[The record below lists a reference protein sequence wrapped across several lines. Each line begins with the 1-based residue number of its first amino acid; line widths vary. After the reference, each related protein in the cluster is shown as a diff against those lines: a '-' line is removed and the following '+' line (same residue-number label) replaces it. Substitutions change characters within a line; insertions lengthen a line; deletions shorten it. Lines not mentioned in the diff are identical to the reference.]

1 MITSIF
7 RHFVLLFLVHL
18 FSLQFLS
25 LQASDFSSHSTNLTL
40 ACRKT
45 EKNAL
50 LKFKEGLKDP
60 SGRLSSWVG
69 DNCCAWHGIGCDPQ
83 TGHVTELDLRNP
95 YGNQFLTR
103 DPTAFEL
110 SSLQGEINPSLLGLK
125 YLNYLDLSSNNFEQT
140 PIPNFIGSFTHLHYL
155 NLSYASFSGLV
166 PPHLGNLSNL
176 QYLDLSTNSIL
187 MGGTFQHIWV
197 SDLNWISSLSLL
209 KHLNLGEIDL
219 SSTSTNWLQN
229 LNMLPSLVELHL
241 PYCNLRNLPPSL
253 SVLNF
258 SSIMLINLHGN
269 DINSSL
275 PNWLFNISTLVKL
288 RLSDNE
294 IRGSLT
300 NIDAWKN
307 NPCNLQALVLSRNRI
322 MTGEIVK
329 LVEGLSKYCNN
340 SLEELDLS
348 YNDFDGQIPPS
359 LGNLKNMKYLFLH
372 QNSFSGSIPTN
383 FKLELFYLDLSEN
396 HLNGSIPCSINKLEN
411 LELLS
416 LEKNQLSGEIPSW
429 KTLRR
434 LGWLDLSNNNLSGT
448 IPTSL
453 CSQSQPFYVKLNNN
467 NLHGKL
473 SSLRNCT
480 SLVELSV
487 ANNQF
492 SGSIPRW
499 IVETLPWLQI
509 LQLRGNMFR
518 GKIPTNFCLLSKLHV
533 LDLRLNTLLGL
544 IPPCLG
550 NLSSLHRLVNHSSD
564 RYCDGY
570 GFILYHYW
578 DDHDME
584 FYVKGKWLD
593 FTHILD
599 LLNLIDLSSN
609 NLEGDIPEEIMK
621 LSALVSES
629 IHSYVS
635 SAETSHEGWVI
646 LKRLYANSSHTRI
659 NALKERLQN
668 LRCEGRAVAEYL
680 RTAKILIDRIGN
692 AEKVPLSNCDI
703 QVYLLNGLGH
713 EYSEFKALIRARDGP
728 PQSFEDL
735 HDRLL
740 AHEESLQREEA
751 PVNDNNTP
759 ITAQFASVHPR
770 IVGNHNS
777 YGGFSDRNS
786 VGGYQNFKGLQEYSN
801 RSYQPNYG
809 TNQYVPMGRGG
820 GRGHRGARG
829 GKNNRNSFNRD
840 CQELKNH
847 AHVANFATTST
858 SKKGDWWI
866 DSGASDHVT
875 LDLAN
880 LALHSE
886 YDGLDELLIGDGSAG
901 TTVSQARPQAATPSV
916 SSSEINQVCSLN
928 SSSSSHSA
936 HALTS
941 SPIIL
946 PAHRST
952 TPPVPHC
959 SPLRSS
965 AQSSPPTKLD
975 TNSGSHQPTST
986 LSSSPATSSQLMPSN
1001 ATSLSPSS
1009 NATTDSSPTPQPP
1022 PVPSCTHGMITS
1034 PVIKPI
1040 TIKIVLSMALNQN
1053 WPIRQLDVHNA
1064 FLHGKPEE
1072 ELFMAQP
1079 PGNPKLVDSLIKLM
1093 GNTFSIKDLGALNYF
1108 LGVNAIFTPAGLFL
1122 SQAQY
1127 IRDLLDEFGMAEAK
1141 PVSSPMATAA
1151 LQLLP
1156 SVSYAFHGL
1165 LLRRQPLSPLHAFS
1179 DSDWAGDKD
1188 TLQSTTS
1195 FIVFL
1200 GSTLI
1205 SWKACKQKA
1214 VARSSTEAEYRAL
1227 AAASSEVIWVCNILR
1242 ELGHPISSSPAIYCD
1257 HIGATHLSSNLVMH
1271 TRMKHIA
1278 IDLHF
1283 VRALVD

>member
-45 EKNAL
+45 DKNAL

-187 MGGTFQHIWV
+187 MEGTFEHIWV

-219 SSTSTNWLQN
+219 SSTSTNWLQI

-258 SSIMLINLHGN
+258 SSIMIINLHGN

-372 QNSFSGSIPTN
+372 QNSFSGPFPVSIGNLLSLKGLSISSNKFNGTIPETIGQLKDLSYLYLDDNNWGGVVSTFHFLHLKNLKYFWLSSNVGENSLIFDVGDNWVPPFSLKVISIVNCKMDLKFPVWLRTQKELCYIHLIKVGISNLLPDWFWKLTPQIKDLSLRNNKLGGNLPKSFIFAPNSYIDLSLNLFEGPIPSFSGVIALCLRQNLLSGSIPTN

-396 HLNGSIPCSINKLEN
+396 RLNGSIPCSINKLEN

-416 LEKNQLSGEIPSW
+416 LEKNQLSGKIPSW
-429 KTLRR
+429 KALRR

-453 CSQSQPFYVKLNNN
+453 CSQSQLFYVKLNNN

-499 IVETLPWLQI
+499 IGETLPWLQI

-533 LDLRLNTLLGL
+533 LDLGLNTLSGL

-550 NLSSLHRLVNHSSD
+550 NLSSLQRLVNHSSD

-621 LSALVSES
+621 LSALGTLNLSQN
-629 IHSYVS
+629 
-635 SAETSHEGWVI
+635 
-646 LKRLYANSSHTRI
+646 RLTGNI
-659 NALKERLQN
+659 PEKIGALLQ
-668 LRCEGRAVAEYL
+668 LE
-680 RTAKILIDRIGN
+680 
-692 AEKVPLSNCDI
+692 
-703 QVYLLNGLGH
+703 
-713 EYSEFKALIRARDGP
+713 
-728 PQSFEDL
+728 
-735 HDRLL
+735 
-740 AHEESLQREEA
+740 
-751 PVNDNNTP
+751 
-759 ITAQFASVHPR
+759 
-770 IVGNHNS
+770 
-777 YGGFSDRNS
+777 
-786 VGGYQNFKGLQEYSN
+786 
-801 RSYQPNYG
+801 
-809 TNQYVPMGRGG
+809 
-820 GRGHRGARG
+820 
-829 GKNNRNSFNRD
+829 
-840 CQELKNH
+840 
-847 AHVANFATTST
+847 
-858 SKKGDWWI
+858 
-866 DSGASDHVT
+866 T
-875 LDLAN
+875 LDLSVNHLSGEIPAIMSSMTLLNHLNLSHNDLSGPIPSAN
-880 LALHSE
+880 QFQTFN
-886 YDGLDELLIGDGSAG
+886 D
-901 TTVSQARPQAATPSV
+901 PSIF
-916 SSSEINQVCSLN
+916 E
-928 SSSSSHSA
+928 
-936 HALTS
+936 
-941 SPIIL
+941 
-946 PAHRST
+946 
-952 TPPVPHC
+952 
-959 SPLRSS
+959 
-965 AQSSPPTKLD
+965 
-975 TNSGSHQPTST
+975 
-986 LSSSPATSSQLMPSN
+986 
-1001 ATSLSPSS
+1001 
-1009 NATTDSSPTPQPP
+1009 
-1022 PVPSCTHGMITS
+1022 
-1034 PVIKPI
+1034 
-1040 TIKIVLSMALNQN
+1040 
-1053 WPIRQLDVHNA
+1053 
-1064 FLHGKPEE
+1064 
-1072 ELFMAQP
+1072 
-1079 PGNPKLVDSLIKLM
+1079 GNPKLCGAPLPNNCSTHKTDTGKDRDENWLEMLWFYIGVVSGFVVGFWAVCGTLVIKRSWRHAYFRFIEEM
-1093 GNTFSIKDLGALNYF
+1093 KDRIYVFVAVRVAL
-1108 LGVNAIFTPAGLFL
+1108 L
-1122 SQAQY
+1122 
-1127 IRDLLDEFGMAEAK
+1127 
-1141 PVSSPMATAA
+1141 
-1151 LQLLP
+1151 
-1156 SVSYAFHGL
+1156 
-1165 LLRRQPLSPLHAFS
+1165 
-1179 DSDWAGDKD
+1179 
-1188 TLQSTTS
+1188 
-1195 FIVFL
+1195 
-1200 GSTLI
+1200 
-1205 SWKACKQKA
+1205 
-1214 VARSSTEAEYRAL
+1214 
-1227 AAASSEVIWVCNILR
+1227 
-1242 ELGHPISSSPAIYCD
+1242 
-1257 HIGATHLSSNLVMH
+1257 
-1271 TRMKHIA
+1271 
-1278 IDLHF
+1278 
-1283 VRALVD
+1283 